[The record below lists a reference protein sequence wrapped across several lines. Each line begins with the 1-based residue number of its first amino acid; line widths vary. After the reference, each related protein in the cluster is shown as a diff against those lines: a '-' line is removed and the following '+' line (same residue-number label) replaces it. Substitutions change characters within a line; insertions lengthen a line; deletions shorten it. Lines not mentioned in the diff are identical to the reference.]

1 MSFTDK
7 KAQLQQKQMLKMAD
21 ENIALR
27 KHIAELK
34 ARIERIRELHS
45 HNYSEAYECGDGCC
59 WNPKV
64 DECSEC
70 MDAYPCETLKIL
82 VGE

>member
-1 MSFTDK
+1 MELFSP
-7 KAQLQQKQMLKMAD
+7 LHLKFGWERHMMRFN
-21 ENIALR
+21 EG
-27 KHIAELK
+27 
-34 ARIERIRELHS
+34 IEAINAIKRVRELHS

-82 VGE
+82 DGK

>member
-1 MSFTDK
+1 MMAYSEDFDW
-7 KAQLQQKQMLKMAD
+7 QKYAEYQASIRFEIEHRL
-21 ENIALR
+21 ENIV
-27 KHIAELK
+27 K
-34 ARIERIRELHS
+34 RIRDLHT

-82 VGE
+82 DGK